1 MHGRAPPSHVPHPDW
16 CAGHFKL
23 IGSGKGLP
31 VVAFALKDGRKDA
44 KGNDIKYDEF
54 DIMARLKEYHWQLP
68 AYCLPKHAE
77 CACLMLPLV
86 APLDLTHHLSCLVEP
101 IRSTCLL

>member
-1 MHGRAPPSHVPHPDW
+1 M
-16 CAGHFKL
+16 
-23 IGSGKGLP
+23 
-31 VVAFALKDGRKDA
+31 VAFALKDGRKDA

-77 CACLMLPLV
+77 CACLLPRAAAV
-86 APLDLTHHLSCLVEP
+86 GQRCLTRSCWVPAYPDHPEL
-101 IRSTCLL
+101 